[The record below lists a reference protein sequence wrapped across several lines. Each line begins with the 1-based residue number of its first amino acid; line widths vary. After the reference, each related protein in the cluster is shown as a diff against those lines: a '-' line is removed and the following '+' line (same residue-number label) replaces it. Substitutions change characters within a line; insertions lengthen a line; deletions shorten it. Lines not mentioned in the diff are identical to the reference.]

1 MLRVPIV
8 ILTRTVSQAS
18 LYYICFLCFFYCH
31 DRCNTAP
38 FPDEKKACRPRTPQR
53 HLSPRNHHE
62 KHSAFCCFGLSYS
75 TAPLRL
81 TGCHRSTHA
90 TGLTDD
96 LYNNVFGK
104 EKRMDPEKRKKLDAK
119 LRAMLESS
127 EQPEKKQKIVTV
139 GSISGGVGV
148 IRRRKGSPEKRF

>member
-1 MLRVPIV
+1 M
-8 ILTRTVSQAS
+8 
-18 LYYICFLCFFYCH
+18 
-31 DRCNTAP
+31 
-38 FPDEKKACRPRTPQR
+38 
-53 HLSPRNHHE
+53 
-62 KHSAFCCFGLSYS
+62 
-75 TAPLRL
+75 
-81 TGCHRSTHA
+81 CHRSPRA